1 MLNHCKHK
9 QNPIQADITL
19 SLQYP
24 ESTTNMIPSTVRDVS
39 AMFVATIHFLTPS
52 GALSKNKPG

>member
-1 MLNHCKHK
+1 MTALS
-9 QNPIQADITL
+9 TF

-24 ESTTNMIPSTVRDVS
+24 ESTTNMMPSTVSEVS

-52 GALSKNKPG
+52 GA